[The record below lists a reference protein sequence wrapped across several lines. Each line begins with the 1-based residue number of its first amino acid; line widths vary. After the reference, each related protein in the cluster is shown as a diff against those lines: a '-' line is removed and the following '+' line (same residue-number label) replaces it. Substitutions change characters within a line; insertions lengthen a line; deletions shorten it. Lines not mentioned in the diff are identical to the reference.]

1 MQSNGTNEKSGIMK
15 MKASLAIFVVLA
27 LGALSVAQDGAKSAL
42 QGSVVDGVGL
52 PGQGWTSLGNLSPIE
67 HNNFY
72 TQSYLEQSVMM
83 FSTYSGSIT
92 VTPFVGVGL
101 VLDTKGYEW
110 NNKIQ
115 PRLGVKVNKYFR
127 KGVVSIG
134 SAYSYE
140 DRFKSFN
147 SSGFTLFAQDWFGWQ
162 PVAEKSSRFPGSSWI
177 EVGNLSPVE
186 RGNILGLGYIS
197 QGVVAKR
204 FRRATLVPYVEATVF
219 RDSQGFDWDNRAT
232 VGAGVKAVIP
242 RDQIYTEIGAAYLH
256 ERRFESGLAAG
267 GLSLFTNFS
276 FNWNL
281 LGRKVGR

>member
-1 MQSNGTNEKSGIMK
+1 MK
-15 MKASLAIFVVLA
+15 MKLLLTMLVVLA
-27 LGALSVAQDGAKSAL
+27 FAALSTAQDGAKSAL
-42 QGSVVDGVGL
+42 QGSMVDAMGL
-52 PGQGWTSLGNLSPIE
+52 PGQGWTSIGNLSPIE

-72 TQSYLEQSVMM
+72 TQSYFEQTAAV
-83 FSTYSGSIT
+83 FSTFSGSVT

-101 VLDTKGYEW
+101 VLDSKGYEW

-147 SSGFTLFAQDWFGWQ
+147 SSGLTFYVQDWFGWQ
-162 PVAEKSSRFPGSSWI
+162 AVAEKSSRFPGSTWI

-186 RGNILGLGYIS
+186 HGNILGLGYIS

-204 FRRATLVPYVEATVF
+204 FSTATLVPYVEATVF
-219 RDSQGFDWDNRAT
+219 RDSQGIDWDNRAT
-232 VGAGVKAVIP
+232 FGGGIKAIIP
-242 RDQIYTEIGAAYLH
+242 RDDIYTEVGVAYLH
-256 ERRFESGLAAG
+256 ENRFESGLSAG
-267 GLSLFTNFS
+267 GLSVFTNFS